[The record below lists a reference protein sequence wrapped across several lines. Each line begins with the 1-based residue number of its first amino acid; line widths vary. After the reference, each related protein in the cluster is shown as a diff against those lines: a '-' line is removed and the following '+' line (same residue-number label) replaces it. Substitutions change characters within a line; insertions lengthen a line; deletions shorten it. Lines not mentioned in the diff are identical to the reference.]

1 MSEEA
6 KYILIGA
13 SILVLIPVLVLMLRQ
28 GMDKRQAELRRQWRK
43 DGQDIERECY
53 GRTTEDWLFAEQIE
67 QGEKLQRAGVLM
79 HYGDFASNHVD
90 HVEFSQN

>member
-1 MSEEA
+1 MTLYRLFLYLAFPGYYRVMRINARRVME
-6 KYILIGA
+6 
-13 SILVLIPVLVLMLRQ
+13 R
-28 GMDKRQAELRRQWRK
+28 RQAELRRRWSK
-43 DGQDIERECY
+43 TEPDIDRQCY

>member
-1 MSEEA
+1 MNPNT
-6 KYILIGA
+6 LITIGG
-13 SILVLIPVLVLMLRQ
+13 LLCGLIPVYAV
-28 GMDKRQAELRRQWRK
+28 AVYLRRPRK
-43 DGQDIERECY
+43 ADGGQEIERQCY

-79 HYGDFASNHVD
+79 RYGDFASNHVD